1 MSTLADEF
9 HLEYNKER
17 MNGSQEPDDDD
28 FVKSGVLLR
37 GRFESNENKLQT
49 PLLRSPSLG
58 MSRRVFD
65 CLGLFLSLYSDLLP
79 EKSVVEQ
86 IWIVLSHPP
95 VGDCVSY
102 SWH

>member
-37 GRFESNENKLQT
+37 GQ
-49 PLLRSPSLG
+49 
-58 MSRRVFD
+58 
-65 CLGLFLSLYSDLLP
+65 
-79 EKSVVEQ
+79 
-86 IWIVLSHPP
+86 
-95 VGDCVSY
+95 
-102 SWH
+102 